1 MAAIVHGWC
10 GFVEKSNDVVF
21 QQMVI
26 NKLWIADDVIN
37 EIKDY
42 LYISAAEVLRKFYRA
57 HVNRSITDMWVNY
70 TPLTDIYGRD
80 RQAIY
85 AIGHVYG
92 GGNIQIQGT
101 VCLTCGDFDHL
112 HNNMNGC
119 CPQQFDPVD
128 EPIYLVDDYW
138 GPTDEEITDQT
149 IDSIEAEADEPEII
163 PEVSWAVDIPK
174 QPDDTLRQTVL
185 DNWNQTADDAYQ
197 EAIRDALS
205 HPNLGIEDD
214 YYRDMEEEYYRDMA
228 SEAADYAEY
237 MNELRMEEYADRR

>member
-1 MAAIVHGWC
+1 
-10 GFVEKSNDVVF
+10 
-21 QQMVI
+21 
-26 NKLWIADDVIN
+26 
-37 EIKDY
+37 
-42 LYISAAEVLRKFYRA
+42 
-57 HVNRSITDMWVNY
+57 
-70 TPLTDIYGRD
+70 
-80 RQAIY
+80 
-85 AIGHVYG
+85 
-92 GGNIQIQGT
+92 

-119 CPQQFDPVD
+119 CPQQFDLVD

-149 IDSIEAEADEPEII
+149 FAEINAEAEAAEEAEADEPEII

-174 QPDDTLRQTVL
+174 QPDDALRQTVL
-185 DNWNQTADDAYQ
+185 DNWNQSVDDAFK